1 MTNLTRGESYF
12 NKSGHIRKVIM
23 IQNGRITWR
32 AINRSGNQQPM
43 GECSKKAFG
52 EWIGATVIEPP
63 PDRVTLKRE
72 LIERKQSIT
81 KLQFLLNSGQI
92 KGGAAS
98 SQEAAERRAWQL
110 TIPNLQMLVKKA
122 VRMGIG

>member
-1 MTNLTRGESYF
+1 MANLTRGESYT

-23 IQNGRITWR
+23 IQDGRITWR
-32 AINRSGNQQPM
+32 AVNRSGNQNPM
-43 GECSKKAFG
+43 GECSQKAFS
-52 EWIGATVIEPP
+52 EWIGTAIIDPP

-98 SQEAAERRAWQL
+98 SQEAAERRAWEL
-110 TIPNLQMLVKKA
+110 TIPNLQAQVIKA
-122 VRMGIG
+122 TRLGIG